1 MNRQVSMYRWLLR
14 LYSAGFRRE
23 FGDEM
28 ARLFAEQLAD
38 ARAGDDTLAV
48 ARLWVSTL
56 IDLGLT
62 APGERIRRD
71 EPVARIVTVG
81 SDFGGTEPRRPAS
94 MPRLLLGLLPMWV
107 FLFFSLAAPGYL
119 DPLYLNPPGILG
131 VPAGMALVV
140 LALVWMLVGLLG
152 LYRLTSDALAL
163 LVLMLFTVPATFAI
177 VLAPAM
183 IMIIVNL
190 VIQNPT

>member
-1 MNRQVSMYRWLLR
+1 MV
-14 LYSAGFRRE
+14 
-23 FGDEM
+23 
-28 ARLFAEQLAD
+28 RLFAEQLAD
-38 ARAGDDTLAV
+38 ARASDGLAV

-81 SDFGGTEPRRPAS
+81 SDFGGTEPTRPAP
-94 MPRLLLGLLPMWV
+94 MPRLLLGLLPVWV
-107 FLFFSLAAPGYL
+107 FLVLTLLAPGYV
-119 DPLYLNPPGILG
+119 DPLYLNPPGVLG
-131 VPAGMALVV
+131 LPLGLALAV
-140 LALVWMLVGLLG
+140 LAMAWMAVGLLG
-152 LYRLTSDALAL
+152 LYRLASDALAL
-163 LVLMLFTVPATFAI
+163 LVLMLFTVPATIAI

-183 IMIIVNL
+183 ILIIVNL